1 MLKSLFFRMRLV
13 HWIGAPLLIV
23 SALFFTDNII
33 GQALQIIVA
42 VVVLIHDFDEK
53 KWGVNPIHEAIAN
66 FQRLANKDL
75 SEPKPINASYNAEAE
90 KMLDAADAFRKQ
102 AQGLIVSASDLA
114 KTGDKAASKLS
125 LLSVSFNKIGAKEVE
140 LLSLAVENTKNTLT
154 LAEASVT
161 DAKKTDKATK
171 ITQNRLQD
179 AQKQISTMGAQIEDS
194 VRTETELS
202 LKLNELS
209 NNAEQV
215 KEVLTVIADIAD
227 QTNLLALNAAIEAAR
242 AGDAGRGFAVVADE
256 VRKLAEKTQTSLVEI
271 DATIAAIVN
280 AIASASGDMK
290 TNAHKIKTL
299 IGSSKIIETTIAD
312 ISNITIELSGYAA
325 NSANIATNSQDKISS
340 VAKLIEELHNIADSK
355 TSDVKEISKIAVEIG
370 GTTAALRLKLG
381 EFKV

>member
-1 MLKSLFFRMRLV
+1 MVRSLFFRMRLV
-13 HWIGAPLLIV
+13 HWIGVSLLIV
-23 SALFFTDNII
+23 SALFFTNNII
-33 GQALQIIVA
+33 GQAVQIVVA
-42 VVVLIHDFDEK
+42 AVVLIHDFDEK
-53 KWGVNPIHEAIAN
+53 RWGVDPIRQAIAN
-66 FQRLANKDL
+66 FQKLADKDL
-75 SEPKPINASYNAEAE
+75 SKPESINASYNTEAE

-102 AQGLIVSASDLA
+102 TQELIVSASDLA
-114 KTGDKAASKLS
+114 KTGDKSASKLS
-125 LLSVSFNKIGAKEVE
+125 FLSKTFEQIGSKEAK

-154 LAEASVT
+154 SAGESVKEAQ
-161 DAKKTDKATK
+161 KTDEATK
-171 ITQNRLQD
+171 TTQKQLQS

-256 VRKLAEKTQTSLVEI
+256 VRKLAEKTQTSLVQI

-299 IGSSKIIETTIAD
+299 IGSSKAIETTIED
-312 ISNITIELSGYAA
+312 ISKTTIDLSSYAA
-325 NSANIATNSQDKISS
+325 NSASIATNSQSKISAVS
-340 VAKLIEELHNIADSK
+340 DLIKELHNIADSK
-355 TSDVKEISKIAVEIG
+355 ISNVKEISTIAIEIG
-370 GTTAALRLKLG
+370 ATTATLRAKLE

>member
-1 MLKSLFFRMRLV
+1 MVRSLFFRTRLV
-13 HWIGAPLLIV
+13 HWIGVLLLIV

-33 GQALQIIVA
+33 GQTVQIVVA
-42 VVVLIHDFDEK
+42 IVVLIHDFDEK
-53 KWGVNPIHEAIAN
+53 KWGVNPIRQAIAN
-66 FQRLANKDL
+66 FQKLAKKDL
-75 SEPKPINASYNAEAE
+75 SRSEPINTSYNAEAK

-102 AQGLIVSASDLA
+102 TQELIVSASDLA

-125 LLSVSFNKIGAKEVE
+125 LLSQTFEQIGLKEE
-140 LLSLAVENTKNTLT
+140 KLLSSVVENTENTL
-154 LAEASVT
+154 LSAEKSVKE
-161 DAKKTDKATK
+161 AQKTNEATK
-171 ITQNRLQD
+171 STQKQLEN
-179 AQKQISTMGAQIEDS
+179 AQKQISTMSVQIEDS

-271 DATIAAIVN
+271 DATIATIVN
-280 AIASASGDMK
+280 AIAAVGSDMK
-290 TNAHKIKTL
+290 TNAYKIKTL
-299 IGSSKIIETTIAD
+299 INSSQTIEITIAD
-312 ISNITIELSGYAA
+312 ISKTIINLSSYAA
-325 NSANIATNSQDKISS
+325 NSANIATNSRERISAVVDLIKELYDIAGSKIS
-340 VAKLIEELHNIADSK
+340 N
-355 TSDVKEISKIAVEIG
+355 VKEISIIAIEIG
-370 GTTAALRLKLG
+370 DTTTTLHAKLG